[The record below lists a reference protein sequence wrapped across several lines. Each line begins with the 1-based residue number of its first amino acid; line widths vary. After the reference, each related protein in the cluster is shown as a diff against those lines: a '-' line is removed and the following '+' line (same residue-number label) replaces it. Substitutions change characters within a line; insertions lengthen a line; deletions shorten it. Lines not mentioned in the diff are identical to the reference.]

1 MKFSFELAVNAKK
14 EDAWVYYSQVDQW
27 FVWEGDL
34 EQISLNGD
42 FTTGQKGKMKME
54 GMPELDFTLVEV
66 RENQCFSDLTAT
78 PFGNVLFEHEILENP
93 DGTISLRHSVSLT
106 DSDTTGEALA
116 FLKQIFDD
124 VPESV
129 GKLKQILEAV

>member
-54 GMPELDFTLVEV
+54 GMPT
-66 RENQCFSDLTAT
+66 
-78 PFGNVLFEHEILENP
+78 
-93 DGTISLRHSVSLT
+93 SL
-106 DSDTTGEALA
+106 
-116 FLKQIFDD
+116 
-124 VPESV
+124 
-129 GKLKQILEAV
+129 

>member
-42 FTTGQKGKMKME
+42 FSTGQKGKMKME

-78 PFGNVLFEHEILENP
+78 PFGNVLFEHEILKNP

-106 DSDTTGEALA
+106 DSVTTGEALA

-129 GKLKQILEAV
+129 GKLQQILEAV